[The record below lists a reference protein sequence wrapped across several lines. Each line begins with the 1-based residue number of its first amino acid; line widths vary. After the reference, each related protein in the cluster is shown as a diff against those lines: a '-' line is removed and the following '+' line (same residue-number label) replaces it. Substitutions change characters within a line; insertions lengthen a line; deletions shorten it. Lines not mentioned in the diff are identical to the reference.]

1 MTGPGFTPIA
11 TLSLIFLVTAACAG
25 KGSAGGAPTPGP
37 GRQAFV
43 YTSGSDTA
51 DVRVLRF
58 DLDSGALTPVGT
70 ADAGKGSGYLAWDPW
85 RKYLYGINRSPAKV
99 LAWRINPA
107 DGTLA
112 KINEVTVTGAD
123 GATHIS
129 VHPSGKW
136 VLVAYFGSGHLSS
149 HPVRDDGGVGDPV
162 DLQATA
168 PQAHHAMTPDD
179 GRFVLVP
186 CRDGNAISR
195 FAIDTATGKLTA
207 SPKVDVPPGAGP
219 RHLAFHPA
227 LDFVYVINE
236 TNGTITSY
244 RFDPS
249 QGQLSD
255 PETIPSVPPGTP
267 ENAAAHVV
275 VHPSGRWV
283 YGSNRQS
290 SSISIFD
297 VNDAGRL
304 VFRGV
309 ETGGGMKKPR
319 DFLVDPTGKWMLV
332 ASQDTA
338 QLLVFQINDDGGLS
352 YKGSAAVQTKPT
364 FVGLI
369 PR

>member
-1 MTGPGFTPIA
+1 MIGSGTSPLA
-11 TLSLIFLVTAACAG
+11 TLSLTLLLTAACAG
-25 KGSAGGAPTPGP
+25 KGGAGAPTPGP

-43 YTSGSDTA
+43 YTSGSDTP

-58 DLDSGALTPVGT
+58 DLDSGALTPVAT
-70 ADAGKGSGYLAWDPW
+70 ADAGKGSGYLAWDPSGN
-85 RKYLYGINRSPAKV
+85 YLYGINRSPAKV
-99 LAWRINPA
+99 LAWKIDPA
-107 DGTLA
+107 DGKLTA
-112 KINEVTVTGAD
+112 INEVTVAGAD
-123 GATHIS
+123 GATHLS

-168 PQAHHAMTPDD
+168 PQAHHAMTPAD

-195 FAIDTATGKLTA
+195 FAIDAASGKLTP
-207 SPKVDVPPGAGP
+207 SPQVDVPTGAGP
-219 RHLAFHPA
+219 RHLAFHPTR
-227 LDFVYVINE
+227 DFVYVINE
-236 TNGTITSY
+236 TNGTLTSY
-244 RFDPS
+244 RFDRS

-275 VHPSGRWV
+275 VHPNGRWV

-290 SSISIFD
+290 SSITLFD
-297 VNDAGRL
+297 VNEAGRL

-319 DFLVDPTGKWMLV
+319 DFLIDPTGKWMLV

-338 QLLVFQINDDGGLS
+338 QLLVFQINDDGTLL
-352 YKGSAAVQTKPT
+352 YKGSAPVQTKPT
-364 FVGLI
+364 FVGLLA
-369 PR
+369 R